1 MPQIRVIFY
10 QEDEGDVPVLDWI
23 MKLIPKAQAK
33 CLARIKRLQQRGH
46 ELRRP
51 EADYLRDDIHE
62 LRVGHQRV
70 NYRILYFFHG
80 RIAAV
85 LAHGIV
91 KEGRVPPIE
100 VDRAIARKRKFERN
114 PKQHTYQGETE
125 RYGN

>member
-10 QEDEGDVPVLDWI
+10 QENEDDVPVLDWI
-23 MKLIPKAQAK
+23 MRLIPKAQAK

-46 ELRRP
+46 KLRRP
-51 EADYLRDDIHE
+51 EADYLQDDIYE

-80 RIAAV
+80 RVAAV

-91 KEGRVPPIE
+91 KAGRVPPIKI
-100 VDRAIARKRKFERN
+100 DRAIARKRKFESN
-114 PKQHTYQGETE
+114 PEQHTYQGETE